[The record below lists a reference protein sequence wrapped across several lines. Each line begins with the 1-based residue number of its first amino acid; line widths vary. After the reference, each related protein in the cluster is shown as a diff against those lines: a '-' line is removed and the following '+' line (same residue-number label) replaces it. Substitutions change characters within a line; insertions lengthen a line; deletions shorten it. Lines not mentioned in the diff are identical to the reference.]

1 MVIVRPLAPQPFSG
15 FFGILLLPHR
25 SPLSLLLN
33 LASRHPFER
42 SAGVLSV
49 WFFAF
54 MSEPTLEEL
63 QQSIDELI
71 AYRDRLHQDVV
82 SMGRKLKLPQKRI
95 DATVS
100 EHPELQRLGEVL
112 EQLLIHRDALLGS

>member
-1 MVIVRPLAPQPFSG
+1 
-15 FFGILLLPHR
+15 
-25 SPLSLLLN
+25 
-33 LASRHPFER
+33 
-42 SAGVLSV
+42 
-49 WFFAF
+49 

-95 DATVS
+95 DVTIS

-112 EQLLIHRDALLGS
+112 DQLLMHRDSLLAS

>member
-1 MVIVRPLAPQPFSG
+1 
-15 FFGILLLPHR
+15 
-25 SPLSLLLN
+25 
-33 LASRHPFER
+33 
-42 SAGVLSV
+42 
-49 WFFAF
+49 

-95 DATVS
+95 DVTVS

-112 EQLLIHRDALLGS
+112 EQLVTHRDALLGS

>member
-1 MVIVRPLAPQPFSG
+1 M
-15 FFGILLLPHR
+15 
-25 SPLSLLLN
+25 LLN

-42 SAGVLSV
+42 SAEVLSV

-112 EQLLIHRDALLGS
+112 EQLLIHRDTLLSS